1 MRGALRP
8 VRFIPL
14 LFCCLLLAAC
24 LESRLPEGVVA
35 TVNGEPVHLRS
46 VQSLLDSRSA
56 ALGTLQS
63 SSLENMK
70 LRYGEALGT
79 LIIHALVRQEL
90 EHRQIPVGDAALD
103 LAVAQVRGDYEPGD
117 LSRFLADESLDEAD
131 WQALMRDHLAM
142 LTFEKRVLLS
152 GIRVGL
158 DEVRAYYR
166 EHQADFQLPETLDLC
181 LISGE
186 ERAALDVF
194 CAAFPAGRKT
204 PRSDLLVQCLE
215 VRGDEV
221 PPPWNKDTSVLKPGA
236 CAPARRQNGSWQT
249 VALVERQKAHSL
261 DMADAYPLIEHI
273 LLEQKK
279 NAAFEQWLEGSLSRA
294 VIKVSPLL
302 KEELLTPASGRQV
315 QPNENDDEEVRT
327 DAVDAAPGPDAA
339 SGGQAGREEKSA
351 RKSERD
357 AARNPRQD
365 DDATGTG
372 RR

>member
-1 MRGALRP
+1 M
-8 VRFIPL
+8 RFIPL

>member
-1 MRGALRP
+1 MRP

>member
-1 MRGALRP
+1 MLPGRP

-14 LFCCLLLAAC
+14 LFCCFLLAAC

-56 ALGTLQS
+56 ALGTLPS

-70 LRYGEALGT
+70 RRYGEALGT

-90 EHRQIPVGDAALD
+90 EHRQIPVGDAALE
-103 LAVAQVRGDYEPGD
+103 LAVAQVRGDYEPGG
-117 LSRFLADESLDEAD
+117 LSKFLADESLDEAD

-142 LTFEKRVLLS
+142 LTFEKRVLLP
-152 GIRVGL
+152 GIRVSL

-186 ERAALDVF
+186 ERSALDVF

-221 PPPWNKDTSVLKPGA
+221 PPPWNKDTSALKPGA

-273 LLEQKK
+273 LLERKK

-294 VIKVSPLL
+294 IIKVSPLL
-302 KEELLTPASGRQV
+302 KEELLTPASGRQA
-315 QPNENDDEEVRT
+315 QPDENDDEEART
-327 DAVDAAPGPDAA
+327 DAVDASPGPDAV
-339 SGGQAGREEKSA
+339 SGGQAGQEEKSG

-357 AARNPRQD
+357 IARNPRQD
-365 DDATGTG
+365 DAAGTG